1 MTQLSIICYSVI
13 HIYFFTF
20 IALMS
25 TESTQADMCN
35 LRPVL
40 HILQQPG
47 CITKSIPT
55 FACQGSCSSYVQV
68 NWSLI
73 KWKFVLNERIS
84 HFPII
89 QVSGSKFWQ
98 VERSCMCCQEMGER
112 EASIRISCP
121 TSIPRYQKVM
131 IRAPVECM
139 CRPCT
144 AIDETVIK
152 PQEIALLFA
161 DNLKELPILSWAAI
175 YRK

>member
-55 FACQGSCSSYVQV
+55 FACQGSCSSYV
-68 NWSLI
+68 
-73 KWKFVLNERIS
+73 
-84 HFPII
+84 

-161 DNLKELPILSWAAI
+161 DNLKELPILS
-175 YRK
+175 